1 MGAPPL
7 LTINSPRR
15 NGLTGKELVLRAAAA
30 VLALLLL
37 PFALA
42 LGSNT
47 YANRSA
53 RALSQARSVQPVT
66 ATVVELPA
74 GAPTTTRLV
83 RWQLPGGAP
92 RTARLT
98 VDRGSTQPGD
108 QVHIWLDA
116 AGHPTDPPESEFG
129 AVVLGTGAAL
139 LAWLLAVLLVA
150 SLHHLALLVLRRRR
164 SAAWQREWELVEP
177 TWSREFA

>member
-15 NGLTGKELVLRAAAA
+15 NGLTRKELTLRLGAV

-42 LGSNT
+42 LGSNI

-53 RALSQARSVQPVT
+53 HAESQAHSVHSMT
-66 ATVVELPA
+66 ATVMEVPA

-83 RWQLPGGAP
+83 RWQLPNGAT
-92 RTARLT
+92 RTARIT

-108 QVHIWLDA
+108 QVHIWVNA
-116 AGHPTDPPESEFG
+116 AGTPTDAPESELG
-129 AVVLGTGAAL
+129 AVVVGTGAAL
-139 LAWLLAVLLVA
+139 FAWLLGALLIA
-150 SLHHLALLVLRRRR
+150 TLHYLALLVLRRRQ

-177 TWSREFA
+177 IWSGEFA

>member
-7 LTINSPRR
+7 LTINPARR
-15 NGLTGKELVLRAAAA
+15 NALTRKELALRLGAV

-42 LGSNT
+42 FGSTT
-47 YANRSA
+47 YANASA
-53 RALSQARSVQPVT
+53 RAESQAHSVRPVT
-66 ATVVELPA
+66 ATVVETPA
-74 GAPTTTRLV
+74 GAPTTTRIV
-83 RWQLPGGAP
+83 RWQLPNGAT
-92 RTARLT
+92 RTTRIT

-116 AGHPTDPPESEFG
+116 AGHPTDPPESEAG
-129 AVVLGTGAAL
+129 AVVLGAGAAL
-139 LAWLLAVLLVA
+139 LAWLLGVLVIA
-150 SLHHLALLVLRRRR
+150 TLHHLALRNLRRRQ

-177 TWSREFA
+177 IWSREFA